1 MKLITPLLLM
11 CIALATLNACTT
23 SGQSTSNSQADSDIS
38 TSVKP
43 TSEDSHAHNSESRPP
58 PLIVNSTSSPSET
71 DRAFTPESMYAL
83 LVAEIAVQR
92 NRLDVT
98 LGQYSQQ
105 AHITR
110 DLAVVARANRIAK
123 FMNAKQATLDTA
135 LLWLEIDPLSV
146 EAHQTT
152 AATLINYGRYNEALI
167 HIDHLLAQNV
177 EVNFD
182 YLVNTARQLD
192 QAKKQALSEE
202 FQHLTKKYP
211 AHPQSWFTSAILM
224 QLSGDF
230 NGALGAVEQSLALY
244 PDYVSAKITKGK
256 LLTAIQKP
264 NEGIKYLAK
273 AVKKHPDH
281 IRLRIVYAQLLISA
295 DELSKA
301 QKEFAHL
308 VEKSPQNGDLIL
320 SLSLLYLEKNLL
332 DEAELYLK
340 KLLPLNQRVEEANF
354 HLAQIYQQ
362 KDQPELALKHLDFIK
377 SGSLLLN
384 ARIQKANLLFDQEK
398 IKEGRASLTNDRAKM
413 PQYQVQLYLAESD
426 LLVKQEQYTEAHEV
440 LNTALQ
446 QHPDNNTILYSRAMI
461 SEKLGRVDQL
471 EIDLRNIIAK
481 EPNNAAALNA
491 LGYTLADRTNR
502 HAEALQYITKAMK
515 ITPDDPAIID
525 SMGWVQYRLGNLEE
539 AIKLLREAILL
550 LPDPEV
556 AAHLGEVLWV
566 SGQQEEAKK
575 VWEKAL
581 KKKKG
586 SKILRQVMS
595 KFIP

>member
-11 CIALATLNACTT
+11 CIALAALNACTT
-23 SGQSTSNSQADSDIS
+23 SGQSASNGQTSSGIS
-38 TSVKP
+38 TSAKP
-43 TSEDSHAHNSESRPP
+43 TPEDNHAQNSKKRLP
-58 PLIVNSTSSPSET
+58 PLIVNSTSLQPET
-71 DRAFTPESMYAL
+71 DRSFTPESMYAL

-110 DLAVVARANRIAK
+110 DLNVVARANRIAK
-123 FMNAKQATLDTA
+123 FMNAKQASLDTA

-146 EAHQTT
+146 EARQTA
-152 AATLINYGRYNEALI
+152 AATLINYGRYNEALT
-167 HIDHLLAQNV
+167 HIDHLLTQNV

-192 QAKKQALSEE
+192 QAKKQALSKE
-202 FQHLTKKYP
+202 FQQLTQKHP
-211 AHPQSWFTSAILM
+211 LHPQSWFTSAILM

-230 NGALGAVEQSLALY
+230 NGALTAVEKSLALY
-244 PDYVSAKITKGK
+244 PNYVSAKITKGK
-256 LLTAIQKP
+256 LLTATQKP
-264 NEGIKYLAK
+264 NEGIRYLAK

-281 IRLRIVYAQLLISA
+281 VRLRVVYAQLLISA

-301 QKEFAHL
+301 QKEFAYL
-308 VEKSPQNGDLIL
+308 VKKSPQNGDLIL

-362 KDQPELALKHLDFIK
+362 KDQPELALKHLDNVK

-384 ARIQKANLLFDQEK
+384 ARIQKANLLFNQGK
-398 IKEGRASLTNDRAKM
+398 IKEGRTSLSNDRAIM

-426 LLVKQEQYTEAHEV
+426 LLVKQEQYTEAQEV
-440 LNTALQ
+440 LNTALR

-461 SEKLGRVDQL
+461 SEKLDRVDQL
-471 EIDLRNIIAK
+471 EIDLRSIISK

-515 ITPDDPAIID
+515 ITPNDPAIID

-581 KKKKG
+581 AKKKG
-586 SKILRQVMS
+586 SKILKQVMS

>member
-23 SGQSTSNSQADSDIS
+23 SGQNTSNSQADSDIS

-43 TSEDSHAHNSESRPP
+43 TSEDSHAHNSEGRPP

-202 FQHLTKKYP
+202 FQHLTEKYP

-256 LLTAIQKP
+256 LLTATQKP

-362 KDQPELALKHLDFIK
+362 KDQPELALKHLDYVK

-384 ARIQKANLLFDQEK
+384 ARIQKANLLFDQGK
-398 IKEGRASLTNDRAKM
+398 IKEGRTSLSNDRAKM

-426 LLVKQEQYTEAHEV
+426 LLVKQEQYTEAQEV

-461 SEKLGRVDQL
+461 SEKLDRVDQL

-581 KKKKG
+581 EKKKG
-586 SKILRQVMS
+586 SKILKQVMS

>member
-202 FQHLTKKYP
+202 FQHLTEKYP

-256 LLTAIQKP
+256 LLTATQKP

-362 KDQPELALKHLDFIK
+362 KDQPELALKHLDYVK

-384 ARIQKANLLFDQEK
+384 ARIQKANLLFDQGK
-398 IKEGRASLTNDRAKM
+398 IKEGRTSLSNDRAKM

-426 LLVKQEQYTEAHEV
+426 LLVKQEQYTEAQEV

-461 SEKLGRVDQL
+461 SEKLDRVDQL

-581 KKKKG
+581 EKKKG
-586 SKILRQVMS
+586 SKILKQVMS

>member
-38 TSVKP
+38 ISVKP
-43 TSEDSHAHNSESRPP
+43 TAEDSHAHNSESRPP
-58 PLIVNSTSSPSET
+58 PLIVNSTSSPTET

-256 LLTAIQKP
+256 LLTATQKP

-362 KDQPELALKHLDFIK
+362 KDQPELALKHLD
-377 SGSLLLN
+377 
-384 ARIQKANLLFDQEK
+384 
-398 IKEGRASLTNDRAKM
+398 
-413 PQYQVQLYLAESD
+413 Y
-426 LLVKQEQYTEAHEV
+426 
-440 LNTALQ
+440 
-446 QHPDNNTILYSRAMI
+446 
-461 SEKLGRVDQL
+461 
-471 EIDLRNIIAK
+471 
-481 EPNNAAALNA
+481 
-491 LGYTLADRTNR
+491 
-502 HAEALQYITKAMK
+502 
-515 ITPDDPAIID
+515 
-525 SMGWVQYRLGNLEE
+525 
-539 AIKLLREAILL
+539 
-550 LPDPEV
+550 
-556 AAHLGEVLWV
+556 
-566 SGQQEEAKK
+566 
-575 VWEKAL
+575 
-581 KKKKG
+581 
-586 SKILRQVMS
+586 
-595 KFIP
+595 